1 MISGF
6 EHGWT
11 IFAMMICTIKM
22 TSLDRV
28 NSRTAV
34 RILPEAKKAFVV
46 ARCVTKSDQF
56 IDPFLEYSGRDV
68 CHSRLLLIGIS
79 LHVGLCLHPFRRWA
93 AWPHGFGS
101 MFAPSS
107 ACSESVGSDFVV
119 AFDMIEINSKAAIT
133 AIKAGI
139 SFTPTMAWPA
149 HMKVTMASKCLGSI
163 FKVISL
169 VCCESKCD
177 AKKGPDRK
185 SCVHQMS
192 WCPHRCRH
200 ARRS

>member
-1 MISGF
+1 
-6 EHGWT
+6 
-11 IFAMMICTIKM
+11 M
-22 TSLDRV
+22 TPRLRFDVRSL
-28 NSRTAV
+28 
-34 RILPEAKKAFVV
+34 
-46 ARCVTKSDQF
+46 
-56 IDPFLEYSGRDV
+56 
-68 CHSRLLLIGIS
+68 
-79 LHVGLCLHPFRRWA
+79 VGLL
-93 AWPHGFGS
+93 
-101 MFAPSS
+101 
-107 ACSESVGSDFVV
+107 ESVGSDFVV

-133 AIKAGI
+133 AIKVGI
-139 SFTPTMAWPA
+139 SSA